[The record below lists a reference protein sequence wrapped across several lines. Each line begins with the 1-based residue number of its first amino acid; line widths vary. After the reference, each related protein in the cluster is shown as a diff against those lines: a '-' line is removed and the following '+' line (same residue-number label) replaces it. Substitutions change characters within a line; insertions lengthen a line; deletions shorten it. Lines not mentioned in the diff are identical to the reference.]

1 MKNAQ
6 TGWDLPQI
14 VFSLLFISLT
24 IVACFWVVQPFI
36 LGFAWASMV
45 VIATWPLMIKIQ
57 SLLWG
62 RRGLAVLVM

>member
-6 TGWDLPQI
+6 KGWDLPQVI
-14 VFSLLFISLT
+14 FSLLFISLM

-45 VIATWPLMIKIQ
+45 VIATWPL
-57 SLLWG
+57 
-62 RRGLAVLVM
+62 